1 MNISIIGLGYIGT
14 VIGAV
19 LSSRG
24 NKVTAIDIDEEAINL
39 LNKGITNFPEPA
51 LGSLVNSSVEAGLL
65 SGKTDYSSLSESEVI
80 LITVGT
86 PLSENFDADLSA
98 IRSSPDKSS

>member
-19 LSSRG
+19 LSSQG
-24 NKVTAIDIDEEAINL
+24 NNVTAIDVDEDAINL
-39 LNKGITNFPEPA
+39 LNKGITNIPEPT
-51 LGSLVNSSVEAGLL
+51 LRSLVNSSVEAGLL
-65 SGKTDYSSLSESEVI
+65 SGRTDYSCLSESEVI

-86 PLSENFDADLSA
+86 PLSENFDADL
-98 IRSSPDKSS
+98 